1 MKKRMIFICMIAVV
15 SAFLLAGCGRKDA
28 YVISGETLDESL
40 ADASSVDETVLD
52 SGPSATIYV
61 DVDGA
66 VSQPGVYS
74 LPDNARVFDAVD
86 AAGGLLS
93 EACSEILNQAEH
105 VSDGQKLYIITKE
118 EWEVQ
123 KEPGG
128 SQEWTVTQEGTG
140 KQGQNGTQG
149 TQKQAEQDDGY
160 RAELEKLSKEKGSAF
175 LHQML
180 MEVDPKSAENIH
192 ENNVKRVIRALE
204 FYHQNGSPI
213 SAHNEE
219 QQEHTSPYKLAYFV
233 LNAPRKLLYERIDRR
248 VDEMMD
254 KGLVSEVQR
263 LKDMGYH
270 RGMVSMQGLGYKE
283 ILAYLDGEMSLEEA
297 VRILKRDTRHFAKRQ
312 LTWFRREPETV
323 WVNKDQFAYQ
333 DEKMLEYMLQICRER
348 FA

>member
-86 AAGGLLS
+86 AAGGLLP

-105 VSDGQKLYIITKE
+105 VSDGQKLYIMTKE

-123 KEPGG
+123 KELGG
-128 SQEWTVTQEGTG
+128 SQEWTGTQEGTG

-149 TQKQAEQDDGY
+149 TQKQAEQDDELVDLNRATEGELCTLPGIGQTRAQAIIAY
-160 RAELEKLSKEKGSAF
+160 REASGGFRSIDEIQNVSGIKSGTYEKIKNKI
-175 LHQML
+175 
-180 MEVDPKSAENIH
+180 K
-192 ENNVKRVIRALE
+192 
-204 FYHQNGSPI
+204 
-213 SAHNEE
+213 
-219 QQEHTSPYKLAYFV
+219 
-233 LNAPRKLLYERIDRR
+233 
-248 VDEMMD
+248 
-254 KGLVSEVQR
+254 VQ
-263 LKDMGYH
+263 
-270 RGMVSMQGLGYKE
+270 
-283 ILAYLDGEMSLEEA
+283 
-297 VRILKRDTRHFAKRQ
+297 
-312 LTWFRREPETV
+312 
-323 WVNKDQFAYQ
+323 
-333 DEKMLEYMLQICRER
+333 
-348 FA
+348 

>member
-1 MKKRMIFICMIAVV
+1 MKKPLIVLTGPTAVGKTRLSIDLAKAV
-15 SAFLLAGCGRKDA
+15 GGEIISADSMQVYKYMDIGSAKIMQSEMQGVPHYL
-28 YVISGETLDESL
+28 
-40 ADASSVDETVLD
+40 VDELMPDEEFHIVRFQQM
-52 SGPSATIYV
+52 AKEAMEKIY
-61 DVDGA
+61 
-66 VSQPGVYS
+66 
-74 LPDNARVFDAVD
+74 AR
-86 AAGGLLS
+86 
-93 EACSEILNQAEH
+93 EHIPIL
-105 VSDGQKLYIITKE
+105 VG
-118 EWEVQ
+118 
-123 KEPGG
+123 
-128 SQEWTVTQEGTG
+128 GTG
-140 KQGQNGTQG
+140 FYIQAVTRDIDF
-149 TQKQAEQDDGY
+149 TQAEQDDGY

>member
-105 VSDGQKLYIITKE
+105 VSDGQKLYIMTKE
-118 EWEVQ
+118 EWEAQ
-123 KEPGG
+123 KELDG

-149 TQKQAEQDDGY
+149 TQKQAEQDDELVDLNRATEGELCTLPGIGQTRAQAIIAY
-160 RAELEKLSKEKGSAF
+160 REASGGFRS
-175 LHQML
+175 
-180 MEVDPKSAENIH
+180 
-192 ENNVKRVIRALE
+192 
-204 FYHQNGSPI
+204 
-213 SAHNEE
+213 
-219 QQEHTSPYKLAYFV
+219 
-233 LNAPRKLLYERIDRR
+233 
-248 VDEMMD
+248 VDEIQN
-254 KGLVSEVQR
+254 VSGIKSGTYEKIKNKIKVQ
-263 LKDMGYH
+263 
-270 RGMVSMQGLGYKE
+270 
-283 ILAYLDGEMSLEEA
+283 
-297 VRILKRDTRHFAKRQ
+297 
-312 LTWFRREPETV
+312 
-323 WVNKDQFAYQ
+323 
-333 DEKMLEYMLQICRER
+333 
-348 FA
+348 

>member
-66 VSQPGVYS
+66 VLQPGVYS

-86 AAGGLLS
+86 AAGGLLP

-128 SQEWTVTQEGTG
+128 SQEWTGTQEGTG

-149 TQKQAEQDDGY
+149 TQKQAEQDDELVDLNRATESELCTLPGIGQTRAQAIIAY
-160 RAELEKLSKEKGSAF
+160 REASGGFRSIDEIQNVSGIKSGTYEKIKNKI
-175 LHQML
+175 
-180 MEVDPKSAENIH
+180 K
-192 ENNVKRVIRALE
+192 
-204 FYHQNGSPI
+204 
-213 SAHNEE
+213 
-219 QQEHTSPYKLAYFV
+219 
-233 LNAPRKLLYERIDRR
+233 
-248 VDEMMD
+248 
-254 KGLVSEVQR
+254 VQ
-263 LKDMGYH
+263 
-270 RGMVSMQGLGYKE
+270 
-283 ILAYLDGEMSLEEA
+283 
-297 VRILKRDTRHFAKRQ
+297 
-312 LTWFRREPETV
+312 
-323 WVNKDQFAYQ
+323 
-333 DEKMLEYMLQICRER
+333 
-348 FA
+348 